1 MKELAAGEFNKITK
15 ANMKDSYLVKF
26 MPCRHVTSLLEGT
39 LYCNSLD
46 FFRGKENE
54 NAEMGDARE
63 GDIGINYIK
72 DPNQMVTGRLTLDG
86 GSIFVYCMSID
97 YLNPGSLPSG
107 FFDKTFSGFKDFY
120 KDRKE
125 PVFRLSFIPDYFIQ
139 CVLNAYKFLKQT
151 TQIEM
156 VHSMVYYTDN
166 QEEGIL
172 SVKKSMKNDPAFQ
185 LFEKV
190 QENDV
195 NTILAAFVKGAKYKY
210 QHEYRF
216 VFYNL
221 DSNLIVKE
229 PESDSQSKNNRYAH
243 FVLDLTKGNEGF
255 PRECLFQ
262 RFM

>member
-1 MKELAAGEFNKITK
+1 MRELAAGEFNKITK
-15 ANMKDSYLVKF
+15 ANMKYSYLVKF
-26 MPCRHVTSLLEGT
+26 MPFRHVTSLLEGT

-46 FFRGKENE
+46 FFRGKETE

-63 GDIGINYIK
+63 GDIRISNIK
-72 DPNQMVTGRLTLDG
+72 DPNQMVTERLTLDG
-86 GSIFVYCMSID
+86 VSIFVYCMSINF
-97 YLNPGSLPSG
+97 LNLKLLPSG

-120 KDRKE
+120 KDGKE

-139 CVLNAYKFLKQT
+139 CVLNAYKCLKRT